1 MIPFF
6 AEELGNINVL
16 RATIATEQTCDA
28 AECLQVKN
36 SVLVLKDQVVANLN
50 SVDIAVSTQNLVVAQ
65 PNDQPP
71 PSDENELIPWEVK
84 LSLLKPPTSL
94 RSQQNDV
101 KEWWTSKLLLGQS
114 PEKQMQC
121 RHCAQGFLD
130 SAIEYKIK
138 DLPSEHWYELVEC
151 WICHETKPEEH
162 QARMKPILARP
173 HVLLV
178 GTTYFLIHPDNII
191 KDSLQVDPIVSKRLN
206 VSIISLNKHNYT
218 KDFKKVDD
226 TLDII
231 ADRYKNPRLKTMAF
245 NSLWRERFILFK
257 EFRFFF
263 GQTTTISYILFL
275 VITNTN

>member
-101 KEWWTSKLLLGQS
+101 KEWWTSKLLLRQS

-178 GTTYFLIHPDNII
+178 GTTYFLIHPENII
-191 KDSLQVDPIVSKRLN
+191 KNSLQVDPIVSKRLN
-206 VSIISLNKHNYT
+206 VSIISLYKHNYT

-231 ADRYKNPRLKTMAF
+231 ADRYKNPRSKQWHLTVCGEKDLFSLKNFGSFWTNYYHIIHF
-245 NSLWRERFILFK
+245 CFLFFIFY
-257 EFRFFF
+257 F
-263 GQTTTISYILFL
+263 
-275 VITNTN
+275 